1 MVHHHVCFAV
11 VAAGHQLSNLWKASA
26 SLHTLVAGGNYL
38 GDRGLAALCGAFCYL
53 DPARVV
59 SLDVSKN
66 GKFCRL
72 LRVCVCVCLHRAWL
86 TCMERRSSAICIL
99 RFRGGVGGV
108 TKDIPRRDLQGLIG
122 KCGILLYEWACRGA
136 EDSVMTTRESPATL
150 DQNHVCS
157 ALLIVDVLP

>member
-1 MVHHHVCFAV
+1 MVLSTKLHLQVGAIRRFTLMLYSVLRARVVYHHVCFAV

-72 LRVCVCVCLHRAWL
+72 LRVCFVCVCV
-86 TCMERRSSAICIL
+86 SACIAH
-99 RFRGGVGGV
+99 G
-108 TKDIPRRDLQGLIG
+108 
-122 KCGILLYEWACRGA
+122 
-136 EDSVMTTRESPATL
+136 
-150 DQNHVCS
+150 
-157 ALLIVDVLP
+157 